1 MTPEAFL
8 PTPGRVL
15 TVAQGRHPF
24 LTQCGNHPYVTVMS
38 MRPRCD
44 SVGLRGGLDGG
55 SQERKAQEGQASYL
69 EMSFPGTVLSGPSDG
84 WGDPRA

>member
-24 LTQCGNHPYVTVMS
+24 LTQCGNHPYVTQSWACAPDVIQWVLEEVWMEGVKKEK
-38 MRPRCD
+38 PRK
-44 SVGLRGGLDGG
+44 VRLPILRCLF
-55 SQERKAQEGQASYL
+55 QEQS
-69 EMSFPGTVLSGPSDG
+69 
-84 WGDPRA
+84 